1 MPSLVSARSPIA
13 VKAEQYWW
21 IRAGVNLFLYRYSD
35 DKTIKIIEDIAK
47 KAEYDKTLQECIE
60 VSYEKIIKLKQKY
73 GLVVV

>member
-1 MPSLVSARSPIA
+1 MVMQALDDFDNPCERA
-13 VKAEQYWW
+13 

-47 KAEYDKTLQECIE
+47 KDEYDRTLQECIE